1 MLKYAIFFTIE
12 TSLTKISKL
21 QWDDDSVYDFKN
33 CAHGYYEYKNNGD
46 IEDSEGNV
54 LGNGT
59 VVITIMIMEKLL
71 MTHTISGSYT

>member
-1 MLKYAIFFTIE
+1 MGKC
-12 TSLTKISKL
+12 

-33 CAHGYYEYKNNGD
+33 WEHGYYEYKNNGD

-59 VVITIMIMEKLL
+59 GSHYYYDNGEIVDVK
-71 MTHTISGSYT
+71 HTISGSYT